1 VSATTAPPLTQS
13 SRPGRAARLTL
24 ATVMLGAFMCLLD
37 TTIVN
42 VALPGMQHALNAT
55 DGALEWV
62 VSGYALAFGLVL
74 IPAGRL
80 GDAIGRK
87 PLYIGGLLV
96 FLAASIGAGLAQA
109 PAELVAARLVQ
120 GLAAGV
126 YYTQINAIIVDVFS
140 PQDRAKAFGVLA
152 AVIGLSTAVG
162 PLAGGLLISA
172 DGVRDGW
179 RLIFLVNLVIGL
191 VALPAAVRFLPAAAR
206 EQSQQ
211 RQQRQPADLPG
222 ITLLT
227 ACLLAV
233 LFPLV
238 EGRTLG
244 WPAWTYA
251 SFAAAVPLA
260 GALWRWERHAEA
272 SGRIP
277 LIPPRVV
284 RRPSFAVGAVFAAL
298 YFASFTSIFFSLAI
312 TWQDGFAHSALASGL
327 VVSPFAAGAML
338 TARSSAAVAHRLGRR
353 TLTVGCGLVIAGLGS
368 LLLVIHA
375 ATVPSGWYLVAP
387 LLLTGLGHGL
397 IVAPN
402 ISLTLAAVPRADNG
416 AASGVLNTAQRLG
429 SALGIAL
436 VGTVLFSTLSFHGSG
451 PHAIAAAFSRAL
463 ADALLVNLALIAAT
477 LVLAVAS
484 PGSRHR
490 PFGKN

>member
-1 VSATTAPPLTQS
+1 MSVVTAPPLTQ
-13 SRPGRAARLTL
+13 PTARAARLTL

-42 VALPGMQHALNAT
+42 VALPGMQRALNAT

-87 PLYIGGLLV
+87 RLYICGLLL
-96 FLAASIGAGLAQA
+96 FLAASVGAGLAQA
-109 PAELVAARLVQ
+109 PAELVAARIVQ

-126 YYTQINAIIVDVFS
+126 YYTQINAIIVDVFA
-140 PQDRAKAFGVLA
+140 PADRPRAFGVLA

-162 PLAGGLLISA
+162 PLAGGLLITA
-172 DGVRDGW
+172 DGTHDGW

-191 VALPAAVRFLPAAAR
+191 VAVPAAVRLLPAATR
-206 EQSQQ
+206 
-211 RQQRQPADLPG
+211 RPRQPADLPG
-222 ITLLT
+222 IALLT
-227 ACLLAV
+227 ASLLAV

-238 EGRTLG
+238 EGRSLG

-251 SFAAAVPLA
+251 CFAAAVPLA
-260 GALWRWERHAEA
+260 AILWRWERHAEA

-284 RRPSFAVGAVFAAL
+284 RRPSFAVGTVFAAL

-327 VVSPFAAGAML
+327 VVSPFAVGAMV
-338 TARSSAAVAHRLGRR
+338 TARSSDKVARRLGRH
-353 TLTVGCGLVIAGLGS
+353 TLTLGCGLVIAGLAS

-375 ATVPSGWYLVAP
+375 TTVPSGWYLVAP

-402 ISLTLAAVPRADNG
+402 INLTLATVPRADSG

-436 VGTVLFSTLSFHGSG
+436 VGTVLFSTLSFHGTG
-451 PHAIAAAFSRAL
+451 QHAIAVAFSHAV

-477 LVLAVAS
+477 FVLAVVS
-484 PGSRHR
+484 PGRTGARTPAWS
-490 PFGKN
+490 